1 MVWAVSLLA
10 IDLSAYSLS
19 VHMFRV
25 IFASTYSTRLYIIT
39 TCGSLLPQTRIR
51 SLSRVGKAL
60 DPPSLNSA
68 LPHAELIGR
77 ST

>member
-10 IDLSAYSLS
+10 IDLSAYTLS
-19 VHMFRV
+19 VH
-25 IFASTYSTRLYIIT
+25 IFCIIKII

-60 DPPSLNSA
+60 GPPSLNSA
-68 LPHAELIGR
+68 LPHVELIGR